1 MISSQHLVV
10 FWFLVWSQVFK
21 FRAFNRVDTNQA
33 IAIDMLKYF
42 RHFMF
47 KCFMY
52 FIFKYFKCSS
62 VLGQVFGLISSF
74 LSEEAFRW
82 FYMVS
87 LHKGITHMSVILK
100 ALLLVLRFFYVLMI
114 FLIIVSV
121 KLVSLL
127 MIVLSTFYVWLV
139 VWIVA
144 TARVIFWTWIRHTV
158 ERGINLV
165 VNLKTGKTQFA

>member
-1 MISSQHLVV
+1 
-10 FWFLVWSQVFK
+10 
-21 FRAFNRVDTNQA
+21 
-33 IAIDMLKYF
+33 MLKYF

-87 LHKGITHMSVILK
+87 LHKGIMHMSVLLK

-127 MIVLSTFYVWLV
+127 MIVLSTFYV
-139 VWIVA
+139 
-144 TARVIFWTWIRHTV
+144 
-158 ERGINLV
+158 
-165 VNLKTGKTQFA
+165 